1 MDLLIPEIGLIFW
14 HTLSF
19 LILMFLL
26 AKFAWKPV
34 MKAIKDRESSI
45 TSALE
50 SADKARLEMARLTNE
65 NEQLLIQARAERDE
79 ILKEAKTLQDKI
91 VSEAKNEAQNEGAKM
106 IAQARREIEDQKNKA
121 LAEVKEQVSTLSL
134 DIARKLLEKEF
145 EDPQQQKDLVDELL
159 KDVRLN

>member
-65 NEQLLIQARAERDE
+65 N
-79 ILKEAKTLQDKI
+79 
-91 VSEAKNEAQNEGAKM
+91 
-106 IAQARREIEDQKNKA
+106 
-121 LAEVKEQVSTLSL
+121 
-134 DIARKLLEKEF
+134 
-145 EDPQQQKDLVDELL
+145 
-159 KDVRLN
+159 

>member
-1 MDLLIPEIGLIFW
+1 MLI
-14 HTLSF
+14 
-19 LILMFLL
+19 
-26 AKFAWKPV
+26 
-34 MKAIKDRESSI
+34 R
-45 TSALE
+45 
-50 SADKARLEMARLTNE
+50 
-65 NEQLLIQARAERDE
+65 ARAERDE